1 MKKLFTILAAMLFS
15 MVGFAQTAATLTF
28 DDKAKCTSSSASQQV
43 WEENGIVFTNDKA
56 ASSTNVAVYAPV
68 RLYQGSA
75 ITLKCSLGNI
85 AQIEFICD
93 TYKNT
98 YPADLQKSIGA
109 EATVSGTKVTVTPT
123 ATIDTYE
130 VKKLAAQVRLKSVTV
145 TYVAAGADFV
155 PTPSIG
161 GDDYFV
167 EKTTVSMKA
176 AEGAKIY
183 YTLDGTE
190 PTNAS
195 TEYTAPFELT
205 ETTTVK
211 AIAYEGE
218 KASDV
223 VTAKFVKMQV
233 LTCAEAAAACT
244 STESADKY
252 IVRGYVTTLVDG
264 GYSATYKNTTVWMAD
279 AADGGNVIQAF
290 RLTPVAT
297 ADQQVKVGDYIEA
310 IGTLKKYNTTP
321 EITGGTYTIIPVPA
335 PAATVVAVENT
346 TVSEMGQNLVLQ
358 GQWNEKAVTISLY
371 PGVTKGF
378 GVYSGEGEG
387 DFWGTIGTAD
397 LFANGTDA
405 TYTDNGDGTF
415 TFKATMKDATNALY
429 EITMNGLIPVK
440 HTYTVAGSPVAV
452 FGTEWDPSNTAND
465 MFLMYGTIYAW
476 EKYNVT
482 LSAGKIQFKVCEDHA
497 WTTAYPASNYEFDI
511 PASGIYTIMIM
522 FDAASG
528 MVEAFAEKTGDAV
541 VIPTVAMHGNFA
553 GPSDWKDTENF
564 TIAEDDLTAT
574 LVMTLAVR
582 DNYEFGMR
590 IGGSGNWTSNGVQF
604 TRENNSAEVVAG
616 NGNLKLVA
624 DVAGEYTFTWTY
636 ATNTLAITFPAKEEP
651 QPAATVVAVE
661 NTTVSEMGQ
670 NLVLQGQWNE
680 KAVTISLY
688 PGVTKGFGVY
698 SGEGEGDF
706 WGTIGTADLFANGT
720 DATYTDNGDGTFT
733 FKATMKDATN
743 ALYEITMNGLIPVK
757 HTYTVAGSPVAVF
770 GTEWDPSNTA
780 NDMFLMY
787 GTIYAWEKYNV
798 TLSAGKIQFK
808 VCEDHAWTTAYPAS
822 NYEFDI
828 PASGI
833 YTIMIMF
840 DAASGMVEAFAEKT
854 GDADVIPTIVIAG
867 DMNGWNTSAN
877 TFTIAEDEKTASL
890 ALNLEAKDYGFKM
903 IIAGSWTSDAQTITR
918 ENNVTTYTGANG
930 ENGTLTADVAGEY
943 IFTWTYETNTLVVTY
958 PAKEEPQ
965 PVATWD
971 EIVFTEVAAKGSF
984 NGAVFAAANNAAFTL
999 TVTDTDASKQE
1010 IDQNTASFGTAEE
1023 NKAYDYRLKTGGKS
1037 SSKNGLTLAIPADG
1051 TLRIAARTGS
1061 NSATDRNLVVKQAD
1075 VELYNKLVVEADKV
1089 GDYYPYIYVEVKQGN
1104 VVLEYPVNT
1113 INFYAFGF
1121 KAAEGPAT
1129 GFEEIEAAEKAV
1141 KFIENGQIFILRD
1154 GAVFNLMGARVK

>member
-1 MKKLFTILAAMLFS
+1 M
-15 MVGFAQTAATLTF
+15 
-28 DDKAKCTSSSASQQV
+28 
-43 WEENGIVFTNDKA
+43 
-56 ASSTNVAVYAPV
+56 
-68 RLYQGSA
+68 
-75 ITLKCSLGNI
+75 GNI

-123 ATIDTYE
+123 ATSDTYE

-176 AEGAKIY
+176 AEGTKIY

-233 LTCAEAAAACT
+233 LTCAEAAACT
-244 STESADKY
+244 TTESADKY

-346 TVSEMGQNLVLQ
+346 TVAEMGQNLVLQ
-358 GQWNEKAVTISLY
+358 GQWNEKAITISLY

-378 GVYSGEGEG
+378 GAYSGEGEG
-387 DFWGTIGTAD
+387 DFWGTIGTD
-397 LFANGTDA
+397 
-405 TYTDNGDGTF
+405 
-415 TFKATMKDATNALY
+415 
-429 EITMNGLIPVK
+429 
-440 HTYTVAGSPVAV
+440 
-452 FGTEWDPSNTAND
+452 
-465 MFLMYGTIYAW
+465 
-476 EKYNVT
+476 
-482 LSAGKIQFKVCEDHA
+482 
-497 WTTAYPASNYEFDI
+497 
-511 PASGIYTIMIM
+511 
-522 FDAASG
+522 
-528 MVEAFAEKTGDAV
+528 
-541 VIPTVAMHGNFA
+541 
-553 GPSDWKDTENF
+553 
-564 TIAEDDLTAT
+564 
-574 LVMTLAVR
+574 
-582 DNYEFGMR
+582 
-590 IGGSGNWTSNGVQF
+590 
-604 TRENNSAEVVAG
+604 
-616 NGNLKLVA
+616 
-624 DVAGEYTFTWTY
+624 
-636 ATNTLAITFPAKEEP
+636 
-651 QPAATVVAVE
+651 
-661 NTTVSEMGQ
+661 
-670 NLVLQGQWNE
+670 
-680 KAVTISLY
+680 
-688 PGVTKGFGVY
+688 
-698 SGEGEGDF
+698 
-706 WGTIGTADLFANGT
+706 DLFANGT

-854 GDADVIPTIVIAG
+854 GDADVIPTVVIAG

-971 EIVFTEVAAKGSF
+971 EIVFTEVAAKGSL

-1023 NKAYDYRLKTGGKS
+1023 NKAYDFRLKTGGKS

-1089 GDYYPYIYVEVKQGN
+1089 GDYYPYIYVEVKQGA

>member
-1 MKKLFTILAAMLFS
+1 M
-15 MVGFAQTAATLTF
+15 
-28 DDKAKCTSSSASQQV
+28 
-43 WEENGIVFTNDKA
+43 
-56 ASSTNVAVYAPV
+56 
-68 RLYQGSA
+68 
-75 ITLKCSLGNI
+75 
-85 AQIEFICD
+85 
-93 TYKNT
+93 
-98 YPADLQKSIGA
+98 
-109 EATVSGTKVTVTPT
+109 
-123 ATIDTYE
+123 
-130 VKKLAAQVRLKSVTV
+130 
-145 TYVAAGADFV
+145 
-155 PTPSIG
+155 
-161 GDDYFV
+161 
-167 EKTTVSMKA
+167 
-176 AEGAKIY
+176 
-183 YTLDGTE
+183 
-190 PTNAS
+190 
-195 TEYTAPFELT
+195 T

-211 AIAYEGE
+211 AVAYEGE

-244 STESADKY
+244 TTESADKY

-346 TVSEMGQNLVLQ
+346 TVAEMGQNLVLQ
-358 GQWNEKAVTISLY
+358 GQWNEKAITISLY

-387 DFWGTIGTAD
+387 DFWGTIGTDD

-440 HTYTVAGSPVAV
+440 HTYTIAGSSDAA
-452 FGTEWDPSNTAND
+452 FGTAWDPTNAEND
-465 MFLMYGTIYAW
+465 MFLYSGTIYAW

-482 LSAGKIQFKVCEDHA
+482 LSAGKIEFKVCEDHA
-497 WTTAYPASNYEFDI
+497 WTTAYPASNYELTI
-511 PASGIYTIMIM
+511 PADGIYTIMIM

-528 MVEAFAEKTGDAV
+528 MVEAFAEKTGEAV

-564 TIAEDDLTAT
+564 TLAADELTAT
-574 LVMTLAVR
+574 LVMELAVR

-651 QPAATVVAVE
+651 QP
-661 NTTVSEMGQ
+661 
-670 NLVLQGQWNE
+670 
-680 KAVTISLY
+680 
-688 PGVTKGFGVY
+688 
-698 SGEGEGDF
+698 
-706 WGTIGTADLFANGT
+706 
-720 DATYTDNGDGTFT
+720 
-733 FKATMKDATN
+733 
-743 ALYEITMNGLIPVK
+743 
-757 HTYTVAGSPVAVF
+757 
-770 GTEWDPSNTA
+770 
-780 NDMFLMY
+780 
-787 GTIYAWEKYNV
+787 
-798 TLSAGKIQFK
+798 
-808 VCEDHAWTTAYPAS
+808 
-822 NYEFDI
+822 
-828 PASGI
+828 
-833 YTIMIMF
+833 
-840 DAASGMVEAFAEKT
+840 
-854 GDADVIPTIVIAG
+854 
-867 DMNGWNTSAN
+867 
-877 TFTIAEDEKTASL
+877 
-890 ALNLEAKDYGFKM
+890 
-903 IIAGSWTSDAQTITR
+903 
-918 ENNVTTYTGANG
+918 
-930 ENGTLTADVAGEY
+930 
-943 IFTWTYETNTLVVTY
+943 
-958 PAKEEPQ
+958 
-965 PVATWD
+965 VATWD
-971 EIVFTEVAAKGSF
+971 EIVFTEVADKGSL

-1023 NKAYDYRLKTGGKS
+1023 NKAYDFRLKTGGKS

-1089 GDYYPYIYVEVKQGN
+1089 GDYYPYIYVEVKQGT

>member
-1 MKKLFTILAAMLFS
+1 MAATATMQYNGTTTTNMAADANNAATVGLDANLFNVVSDKGSTNNHIGLNKAGTIRLYAHKDSGNGNILTVTILDGTIDAITLD
-15 MVGFAQTAATLTF
+15 VAQTATFEVKAGENVVTATEGTTYAIGATSFVIQNKTQGANTQLHLNKIDITY
-28 DDKAKCTSSSASQQV
+28 TSS
-43 WEENGIVFTNDKA
+43 T
-56 ASSTNVAVYAPV
+56 STPE
-68 RLYQGSA
+68 Q
-75 ITLKCSLGNI
+75 
-85 AQIEFICD
+85 
-93 TYKNT
+93 
-98 YPADLQKSIGA
+98 PAD
-109 EATVSGTKVTVTPT
+109 TTVTP
-123 ATIDTYE
+123 E
-130 VKKLAAQVRLKSVTV
+130 VKEFYNVAEAIAAYDKGELKKNDFVSIKGVVTKMDIKPANFVKYGSVNIYLADATG
-145 TYVAAGADFV
+145 AAG
-155 PTPSIG
+155 
-161 GDDYFV
+161 
-167 EKTTVSMKA
+167 E
-176 AEGAKIY
+176 
-183 YTLDGTE
+183 
-190 PTNAS
+190 
-195 TEYTAPFELT
+195 FELYNCYSLEKDT
-205 ETTTVK
+205 FATTDPTFD
-211 AIAYEGE
+211 A
-218 KASDV
+218 
-223 VTAKFVKMQV
+223 
-233 LTCAEAAAACT
+233 T
-244 STESADKY
+244 STSWLSLTA
-252 IVRGYVTTLVDG
+252 
-264 GYSATYKNTTVWMAD
+264 ATDRNGKTV
-279 AADGGNVIQAF
+279 N
-290 RLTPVAT
+290 
-297 ADQQVKVGDYIEA
+297 VGDTV
-310 IGTLKKYNTTP
+310 IGYGKITLYNTTY
-321 EITGGTYTIIPVPA
+321 ELNTGCYLTSVKSPA

-358 GQWNEKAVTISLY
+358 GQWNEKAITISLY

-387 DFWGTIGTAD
+387 DFWGTIGTDD

-429 EITMNGLIPVK
+429 EITMNGLIP

-452 FGTEWDPSNTAND
+452 FGTEWDPSNAEND
-465 MFLMYGTIYAW
+465 MFLYSGTIYAW

-497 WTTAYPASNYEFDI
+497 WTTAYPGSNYELDI
-511 PASGIYTIMIM
+511 PASGIYKIMIM

-528 MVEAFAEKTGDAV
+528 MVEAFAEKTGEAV
-541 VIPTVAMHGNFA
+541 VIPT
-553 GPSDWKDTENF
+553 
-564 TIAEDDLTAT
+564 IA
-574 LVMTLAVR
+574 
-582 DNYEFGMR
+582 
-590 IGGSGNWTSNGVQF
+590 
-604 TRENNSAEVVAG
+604 
-616 NGNLKLVA
+616 
-624 DVAGEYTFTWTY
+624 
-636 ATNTLAITFPAKEEP
+636 
-651 QPAATVVAVE
+651 
-661 NTTVSEMGQ
+661 
-670 NLVLQGQWNE
+670 
-680 KAVTISLY
+680 
-688 PGVTKGFGVY
+688 
-698 SGEGEGDF
+698 
-706 WGTIGTADLFANGT
+706 
-720 DATYTDNGDGTFT
+720 
-733 FKATMKDATN
+733 
-743 ALYEITMNGLIPVK
+743 
-757 HTYTVAGSPVAVF
+757 
-770 GTEWDPSNTA
+770 
-780 NDMFLMY
+780 
-787 GTIYAWEKYNV
+787 
-798 TLSAGKIQFK
+798 
-808 VCEDHAWTTAYPAS
+808 
-822 NYEFDI
+822 
-828 PASGI
+828 
-833 YTIMIMF
+833 
-840 DAASGMVEAFAEKT
+840 
-854 GDADVIPTIVIAG
+854 IAG

-903 IIAGSWTSDAQTITR
+903 IIAGSWTSDEQKITR

-971 EIVFTEVAAKGSF
+971 EIVFTEVAAKGSL

-1089 GDYYPYIYVEVKQGN
+1089 GDYYPYIYVEVKQGA

>member
-28 DDKAKCTSSSASQQV
+28 DDKAKCTSNSTSQQV

-56 ASSTNVAVYAPV
+56 ASSTNVALYAPV
-68 RLYQGSA
+68 RLYASSA
-75 ITLKCSLGNI
+75 ITVKCSLGNI
-85 AQIEFICD
+85 AQIEFVCD

-123 ATIDTYE
+123 ATSDTYE

-176 AEGAKIY
+176 AEGTKIY

-211 AIAYEGE
+211 AVAYEGE

-244 STESADKY
+244 TTESADKY

-358 GQWNEKAVTISLY
+358 GQWNEKAITISLY

-387 DFWGTIGTAD
+387 DFWGTIGTDD

-452 FGTEWDPSNTAND
+452 FGTEWDPSNPAND
-465 MFLMYGTIYAW
+465 MFLMYGT
-476 EKYNVT
+476 
-482 LSAGKIQFKVCEDHA
+482 F
-497 WTTAYPASNYEFDI
+497 
-511 PASGIYTIMIM
+511 
-522 FDAASG
+522 
-528 MVEAFAEKTGDAV
+528 
-541 VIPTVAMHGNFA
+541 
-553 GPSDWKDTENF
+553 
-564 TIAEDDLTAT
+564 
-574 LVMTLAVR
+574 
-582 DNYEFGMR
+582 
-590 IGGSGNWTSNGVQF
+590 
-604 TRENNSAEVVAG
+604 
-616 NGNLKLVA
+616 
-624 DVAGEYTFTWTY
+624 
-636 ATNTLAITFPAKEEP
+636 
-651 QPAATVVAVE
+651 
-661 NTTVSEMGQ
+661 
-670 NLVLQGQWNE
+670 
-680 KAVTISLY
+680 
-688 PGVTKGFGVY
+688 
-698 SGEGEGDF
+698 
-706 WGTIGTADLFANGT
+706 
-720 DATYTDNGDGTFT
+720 
-733 FKATMKDATN
+733 
-743 ALYEITMNGLIPVK
+743 
-757 HTYTVAGSPVAVF
+757 
-770 GTEWDPSNTA
+770 
-780 NDMFLMY
+780 
-787 GTIYAWEKYNV
+787 YAWEKYNV

-854 GDADVIPTIVIAG
+854 GDADVIPTVVIAG

-903 IIAGSWTSDAQTITR
+903 IIAGSWTSDAQKITR

-930 ENGTLTADVAGEY
+930 ENGTLAADVAGEY

-971 EIVFTEVAAKGSF
+971 EIVFTEVAAKGSL

-1023 NKAYDYRLKTGGKS
+1023 NKAYDFRLKTGGKS

-1089 GDYYPYIYVEVKQGN
+1089 GDYYPYIYVEVKQGT

>member
-1 MKKLFTILAAMLFS
+1 MKKLFTILAAMLIS

-28 DDKAKCTSSSASQQV
+28 DNKAKCTSSSTSQQV
-43 WEENGIVFTNDKA
+43 WEENGITLTNDKA

-68 RLYQGSA
+68 RLYASSA
-75 ITLKCSLGNI
+75 ITVKCSLGNI
-85 AQIEFICD
+85 AQIEFVCD

-123 ATIDTYE
+123 ATSDTYE

-145 TYVAAGADFV
+145 TYVAAGTDFV
-155 PTPSIG
+155 STPSIG

-218 KASDV
+218 KVSIVMSSVFTKATV
-223 VTAKFVKMQV
+223 A
-233 LTCAEAAAACT
+233 TCAEAAEAAMKVASNNALT
-244 STESADKY
+244 STY
-252 IVRGYVTTLVDG
+252 YVIVGYVTEVIDNALSNGQQRFWVSDTKGGANTLQS
-264 GYSATYKNTTVWMAD
+264 YYC
-279 AADGGNVIQAF
+279 NVP
-290 RLTPVAT
+290 RVLE
-297 ADQQVKVGDYIEA
+297 VGDKVQMF
-310 IGTLKKYNTTP
+310 GQLTKYNTNPQMKNGQVTILP
-321 EITGGTYTIIPVPA
+321 EDA

-387 DFWGTIGTAD
+387 DFWGTIGTDD

-528 MVEAFAEKTGDAV
+528 MVEAFAEKTGDA
-541 VIPTVAMHGNFA
+541 A
-553 GPSDWKDTENF
+553 
-564 TIAEDDLTAT
+564 
-574 LVMTLAVR
+574 
-582 DNYEFGMR
+582 
-590 IGGSGNWTSNGVQF
+590 
-604 TRENNSAEVVAG
+604 
-616 NGNLKLVA
+616 
-624 DVAGEYTFTWTY
+624 
-636 ATNTLAITFPAKEEP
+636 
-651 QPAATVVAVE
+651 
-661 NTTVSEMGQ
+661 
-670 NLVLQGQWNE
+670 
-680 KAVTISLY
+680 
-688 PGVTKGFGVY
+688 
-698 SGEGEGDF
+698 
-706 WGTIGTADLFANGT
+706 
-720 DATYTDNGDGTFT
+720 
-733 FKATMKDATN
+733 
-743 ALYEITMNGLIPVK
+743 
-757 HTYTVAGSPVAVF
+757 
-770 GTEWDPSNTA
+770 
-780 NDMFLMY
+780 
-787 GTIYAWEKYNV
+787 
-798 TLSAGKIQFK
+798 
-808 VCEDHAWTTAYPAS
+808 
-822 NYEFDI
+822 
-828 PASGI
+828 
-833 YTIMIMF
+833 
-840 DAASGMVEAFAEKT
+840 
-854 GDADVIPTIVIAG
+854 VIPTIAIAG

-971 EIVFTEVAAKGSF
+971 EIVFTEVAAKGSL
-984 NGAVFAAANNAAFTL
+984 NGAVFTAATNAAFTL
-999 TVTDTDASKQE
+999 TVTDTDASKVE
-1010 IDQNTASFGTAEE
+1010 VDANTASFGTAEE
-1023 NKAYDYRLKTGGKS
+1023 NATYTFRLKTGGKS
-1037 SSKNGLTLAIPADG
+1037 SAKNVLTLAIPADG
-1051 TLRIAARTGS
+1051 KLRIAARPGS
-1061 NSATDRNLVVKQAD
+1061 KDATDRNIVVKQGET
-1075 VELYNKLVVEADKV
+1075 ELYNQVVLEEKV
-1089 GDYYPYIYVEVKQGN
+1089 GDYYSYVLVDVKQGT
-1104 VVLEYPVNT
+1104 VTIEYPVNSL
-1113 INFYAFGF
+1113 FLYAFGF
-1121 KAAEGPAT
+1121 QAVAGPT
-1129 GFEEIEAAEKAV
+1129 VGFENIEATEKAV

>member
-1 MKKLFTILAAMLFS
+1 MKKLFTILAAMLIS

-28 DDKAKCTSSSASQQV
+28 DNKAKCTSSSTSQQV
-43 WEENGIVFTNDKA
+43 WEENGITLTNDKA
-56 ASSTNVAVYAPV
+56 ASSTNVSVYAPV
-68 RLYQGSA
+68 RLYASSA
-75 ITLKCSLGNI
+75 ITVKCSLGNI
-85 AQIEFICD
+85 AQIEFVCD

-98 YPADLQKSIGA
+98 YPADLKKSIGA

-123 ATIDTYE
+123 ATSDTYE

-145 TYVAAGADFV
+145 TYVAAGTDFV
-155 PTPSIG
+155 STPSIG

-223 VTAKFVKMQV
+223 VTVKFVKMQV

-244 STESADKY
+244 TTESADKY

-264 GYSATYKNTTVWMAD
+264 GYSTTYKNTTVWMAD

-310 IGTLKKYNTTP
+310 IGSLKKYNTTP
-321 EITGGTYTIIPVPA
+321 EIMGGTYTIIPAPA
-335 PAATVVAVENT
+335 PAATAVTVENT

-387 DFWGTIGTAD
+387 DFWGTIGTDD

-440 HTYTVAGSPVAV
+440 KTYTIAGSSDAA
-452 FGTEWDPSNTAND
+452 FGTAWDPSNAEND
-465 MFLMYGTIYAW
+465 MFLYSGTIYAW

-482 LSAGKIQFKVCEDHA
+482 LSAGTIEFKVCEDHA
-497 WTTAYPASNYEFDI
+497 WTTAYPAQNYALTI
-511 PASGIYTIMIM
+511 PADGIYTIMIM
-522 FDAASG
+522 FDAASKT
-528 MVEAFAEKTGDAV
+528 VEAFAEKTGEAV
-541 VIPTVAMHGNFA
+541 VIPTIAMHGNFA
-553 GPSDWKDTENF
+553 GPSDWKDTEKF
-564 TIAEDDLTAT
+564 TLAADELTAT
-574 LVMTLAVR
+574 LVMNLAVR

-590 IGGSGNWTSNGVQF
+590 IGGAGNWTSNGVQF

-616 NGNLKLVA
+616 SGNLKLVA

-651 QPAATVVAVE
+651 QP
-661 NTTVSEMGQ
+661 
-670 NLVLQGQWNE
+670 
-680 KAVTISLY
+680 
-688 PGVTKGFGVY
+688 
-698 SGEGEGDF
+698 
-706 WGTIGTADLFANGT
+706 
-720 DATYTDNGDGTFT
+720 
-733 FKATMKDATN
+733 
-743 ALYEITMNGLIPVK
+743 
-757 HTYTVAGSPVAVF
+757 
-770 GTEWDPSNTA
+770 
-780 NDMFLMY
+780 
-787 GTIYAWEKYNV
+787 
-798 TLSAGKIQFK
+798 
-808 VCEDHAWTTAYPAS
+808 
-822 NYEFDI
+822 
-828 PASGI
+828 
-833 YTIMIMF
+833 
-840 DAASGMVEAFAEKT
+840 
-854 GDADVIPTIVIAG
+854 
-867 DMNGWNTSAN
+867 
-877 TFTIAEDEKTASL
+877 
-890 ALNLEAKDYGFKM
+890 
-903 IIAGSWTSDAQTITR
+903 
-918 ENNVTTYTGANG
+918 
-930 ENGTLTADVAGEY
+930 
-943 IFTWTYETNTLVVTY
+943 
-958 PAKEEPQ
+958 
-965 PVATWD
+965 VATWD
-971 EIVFTEVAAKGSF
+971 EIVFTEVAAAGTLD
-984 NGAVFAAANNAAFTL
+984 GAVFTSATNAAFTL
-999 TVTDTDASKQE
+999 TLVDGDGKLVVDANE
-1010 IDQNTASFGTAEE
+1010 ASYGTAEE
-1023 NKAYDYRLKTGGKS
+1023 NATYTHRLKIGGKTS
-1037 SSKNGLTLAIPADG
+1037 AKRSMTLAIPADG
-1051 TLRIAARTGS
+1051 KLRVAARSSKSSDETR
-1061 NSATDRNLVVKQAD
+1061 TLVIKQGD
-1075 VELYNKLVVEADKV
+1075 VELYNQVVKDADKV
-1089 GDYYPYIYVEVKQGN
+1089 DGRYPYAYADVKKGT
-1104 VVLEYPVNT
+1104 VT
-1113 INFYAFGF
+1113 IELPIDALNFYAFGF
-1121 KAAEGPAT
+1121 QAVAGPT
-1129 GFEEIEAAEKAV
+1129 VGFENIEATENAV

>member
-1 MKKLFTILAAMLFS
+1 MKKLFTILAAVCFAGSMMAATATMQYKGTTTTNMADGANNAATVGLDADLFNVVS
-15 MVGFAQTAATLTF
+15 DKGSTNNHIGLNKAGTIRLYAHKDSGNGNILTVTILDGTIDAITLDVAQTATFEVKAGENVVNATEGTTYAIGATSFVIQNKTQGATTQLHLNKIDITY
-28 DDKAKCTSSSASQQV
+28 TSS
-43 WEENGIVFTNDKA
+43 T
-56 ASSTNVAVYAPV
+56 STPE
-68 RLYQGSA
+68 QPG
-75 ITLKCSLGNI
+75 
-85 AQIEFICD
+85 D
-93 TYKNT
+93 T
-98 YPADLQKSIGA
+98 
-109 EATVSGTKVTVTPT
+109 TVTP
-123 ATIDTYE
+123 E
-130 VKKLAAQVRLKSVTV
+130 VKEFYNVAEAIAAYDKGELAKNDFVSVKGVV
-145 TYVAAGADFV
+145 TKMDIKPANFVKYGSVNIYLADATGAAG
-155 PTPSIG
+155 
-161 GDDYFV
+161 
-167 EKTTVSMKA
+167 E
-176 AEGAKIY
+176 
-183 YTLDGTE
+183 
-190 PTNAS
+190 
-195 TEYTAPFELT
+195 FELYNCYSLEKDT
-205 ETTTVK
+205 FATTDPTFD
-211 AIAYEGE
+211 A
-218 KASDV
+218 
-223 VTAKFVKMQV
+223 
-233 LTCAEAAAACT
+233 T
-244 STESADKY
+244 STSWLSLTA
-252 IVRGYVTTLVDG
+252 
-264 GYSATYKNTTVWMAD
+264 ATDRNGKTV
-279 AADGGNVIQAF
+279 N
-290 RLTPVAT
+290 
-297 ADQQVKVGDYIEA
+297 VGDTV
-310 IGTLKKYNTTP
+310 IGYGKITLYNTTY
-321 EITGGTYTIIPVPA
+321 ELNTGCYLTSVKSPA

-387 DFWGTIGTAD
+387 DFWGSIGTDD

-405 TYTDNGDGTF
+405 TYTDNGNGTF

-497 WTTAYPASNYEFDI
+497 WTTAYPASNYELDI

-541 VIPTVAMHGNFA
+541 VIPT
-553 GPSDWKDTENF
+553 
-564 TIAEDDLTAT
+564 IA
-574 LVMTLAVR
+574 
-582 DNYEFGMR
+582 
-590 IGGSGNWTSNGVQF
+590 
-604 TRENNSAEVVAG
+604 
-616 NGNLKLVA
+616 
-624 DVAGEYTFTWTY
+624 
-636 ATNTLAITFPAKEEP
+636 
-651 QPAATVVAVE
+651 
-661 NTTVSEMGQ
+661 
-670 NLVLQGQWNE
+670 
-680 KAVTISLY
+680 
-688 PGVTKGFGVY
+688 
-698 SGEGEGDF
+698 
-706 WGTIGTADLFANGT
+706 
-720 DATYTDNGDGTFT
+720 
-733 FKATMKDATN
+733 
-743 ALYEITMNGLIPVK
+743 
-757 HTYTVAGSPVAVF
+757 
-770 GTEWDPSNTA
+770 
-780 NDMFLMY
+780 
-787 GTIYAWEKYNV
+787 
-798 TLSAGKIQFK
+798 
-808 VCEDHAWTTAYPAS
+808 
-822 NYEFDI
+822 
-828 PASGI
+828 
-833 YTIMIMF
+833 
-840 DAASGMVEAFAEKT
+840 
-854 GDADVIPTIVIAG
+854 IAG

-903 IIAGSWTSDAQTITR
+903 IIAGSWTSDAQQITR

-971 EIVFTEVAAKGSF
+971 EIVFTELAAKGSL

-1023 NKAYDYRLKTGGKS
+1023 NKAYDFRLKTGGKS

>member
-28 DDKAKCTSSSASQQV
+28 DDKAKCTSNSTSQQV

-56 ASSTNVAVYAPV
+56 ASSTNVALYAPI

-85 AQIEFICD
+85 AQIEFVCD

-130 VKKLAAQVRLKSVTV
+130 VKKLTAQVRLKSVTV

-176 AEGAKIY
+176 AEGTKIY

-244 STESADKY
+244 TTESADKY

-279 AADGGNVIQAF
+279 AADGGGNVIQAF

-387 DFWGTIGTAD
+387 DFWGTIGTDD

-405 TYTDNGDGTF
+405 TYTDNGNGTF

-465 MFLMYGTIYAW
+465 MFLMYGTIYSW

-528 MVEAFAEKTGDAV
+528 MVEAFAEKTGDA
-541 VIPTVAMHGNFA
+541 A
-553 GPSDWKDTENF
+553 
-564 TIAEDDLTAT
+564 
-574 LVMTLAVR
+574 
-582 DNYEFGMR
+582 
-590 IGGSGNWTSNGVQF
+590 
-604 TRENNSAEVVAG
+604 
-616 NGNLKLVA
+616 
-624 DVAGEYTFTWTY
+624 
-636 ATNTLAITFPAKEEP
+636 
-651 QPAATVVAVE
+651 
-661 NTTVSEMGQ
+661 
-670 NLVLQGQWNE
+670 
-680 KAVTISLY
+680 
-688 PGVTKGFGVY
+688 
-698 SGEGEGDF
+698 
-706 WGTIGTADLFANGT
+706 
-720 DATYTDNGDGTFT
+720 
-733 FKATMKDATN
+733 
-743 ALYEITMNGLIPVK
+743 
-757 HTYTVAGSPVAVF
+757 
-770 GTEWDPSNTA
+770 
-780 NDMFLMY
+780 
-787 GTIYAWEKYNV
+787 
-798 TLSAGKIQFK
+798 
-808 VCEDHAWTTAYPAS
+808 
-822 NYEFDI
+822 
-828 PASGI
+828 
-833 YTIMIMF
+833 
-840 DAASGMVEAFAEKT
+840 
-854 GDADVIPTIVIAG
+854 VIPTIAIAG

-971 EIVFTEVAAKGSF
+971 EIVFTELAAKGSL

-999 TVTDTDASKQE
+999 TITDTDASKQE

-1089 GDYYPYIYVEVKQGN
+1089 GDYYPYIYVEVKQGT

-1129 GFEEIEAAEKAV
+1129 GIEEIEAAEKAV

>member
-1 MKKLFTILAAMLFS
+1 MKKLFTILAAMLIS
-15 MVGFAQTAATLTF
+15 MVSFAQTAATLTF

-68 RLYQGSA
+68 RLYASSA
-75 ITLKCSLGNI
+75 ITVKCSLGNI

-123 ATIDTYE
+123 ATSDTYE

-176 AEGAKIY
+176 AEGTKIY

-233 LTCAEAAAACT
+233 LTCAEAAACT
-244 STESADKY
+244 TTESADKY

-321 EITGGTYTIIPVPA
+321 EITGGTHTIIPVPA

-346 TVSEMGQNLVLQ
+346 TVAEMGQNLVLQ
-358 GQWNEKAVTISLY
+358 GQWNEKAITISLY

-378 GVYSGEGEG
+378 GAYSGEGEG
-387 DFWGTIGTAD
+387 DFWGTIGTD
-397 LFANGTDA
+397 
-405 TYTDNGDGTF
+405 
-415 TFKATMKDATNALY
+415 
-429 EITMNGLIPVK
+429 
-440 HTYTVAGSPVAV
+440 
-452 FGTEWDPSNTAND
+452 
-465 MFLMYGTIYAW
+465 
-476 EKYNVT
+476 
-482 LSAGKIQFKVCEDHA
+482 
-497 WTTAYPASNYEFDI
+497 
-511 PASGIYTIMIM
+511 
-522 FDAASG
+522 
-528 MVEAFAEKTGDAV
+528 
-541 VIPTVAMHGNFA
+541 
-553 GPSDWKDTENF
+553 
-564 TIAEDDLTAT
+564 
-574 LVMTLAVR
+574 
-582 DNYEFGMR
+582 
-590 IGGSGNWTSNGVQF
+590 
-604 TRENNSAEVVAG
+604 
-616 NGNLKLVA
+616 
-624 DVAGEYTFTWTY
+624 
-636 ATNTLAITFPAKEEP
+636 
-651 QPAATVVAVE
+651 
-661 NTTVSEMGQ
+661 
-670 NLVLQGQWNE
+670 
-680 KAVTISLY
+680 
-688 PGVTKGFGVY
+688 
-698 SGEGEGDF
+698 
-706 WGTIGTADLFANGT
+706 DLFANGT

-854 GDADVIPTIVIAG
+854 GDADVIPTVVIAG

-971 EIVFTEVAAKGSF
+971 EIVFTEVAAKGSL

-1023 NKAYDYRLKTGGKS
+1023 NKAYDFRLKTGGKS

-1089 GDYYPYIYVEVKQGN
+1089 GDYYPYIYVEVKQGA

>member
-43 WEENGIVFTNDKA
+43 WEENGIILTNDKA
-56 ASSTNVAVYAPV
+56 ASSSNVAVNAPI
-68 RLYQGSA
+68 RLYASSA
-75 ITLKCSLGNI
+75 FTIKCSLGNI

-123 ATIDTYE
+123 AVSDTYE

-211 AIAYEGE
+211 AIACEGE

-223 VTAKFVKMQV
+223 VTVEFKKMQV

-264 GYSATYKNTTVWMAD
+264 GYSATYKNTTLWMAD

-387 DFWGTIGTAD
+387 DFWGSIGTDD

-405 TYTDNGDGTF
+405 TYTDNGNGTF

-497 WTTAYPASNYEFDI
+497 WTTAYPASNYELDI

-528 MVEAFAEKTGDAV
+528 MVEAFAEKTGEAV
-541 VIPTVAMHGNFA
+541 VIPT
-553 GPSDWKDTENF
+553 
-564 TIAEDDLTAT
+564 IA
-574 LVMTLAVR
+574 
-582 DNYEFGMR
+582 
-590 IGGSGNWTSNGVQF
+590 
-604 TRENNSAEVVAG
+604 
-616 NGNLKLVA
+616 
-624 DVAGEYTFTWTY
+624 
-636 ATNTLAITFPAKEEP
+636 
-651 QPAATVVAVE
+651 
-661 NTTVSEMGQ
+661 
-670 NLVLQGQWNE
+670 
-680 KAVTISLY
+680 
-688 PGVTKGFGVY
+688 
-698 SGEGEGDF
+698 
-706 WGTIGTADLFANGT
+706 
-720 DATYTDNGDGTFT
+720 
-733 FKATMKDATN
+733 
-743 ALYEITMNGLIPVK
+743 
-757 HTYTVAGSPVAVF
+757 
-770 GTEWDPSNTA
+770 
-780 NDMFLMY
+780 
-787 GTIYAWEKYNV
+787 
-798 TLSAGKIQFK
+798 
-808 VCEDHAWTTAYPAS
+808 
-822 NYEFDI
+822 
-828 PASGI
+828 
-833 YTIMIMF
+833 
-840 DAASGMVEAFAEKT
+840 
-854 GDADVIPTIVIAG
+854 IAG

-903 IIAGSWTSDAQTITR
+903 IIAGSWTSDAQQITR

-971 EIVFTEVAAKGSF
+971 EIVFTELAAKGSL

-1023 NKAYDYRLKTGGKS
+1023 NKAYDFRLKTGGKS

>member
-1 MKKLFTILAAMLFS
+1 MKKLFTILAAMLIS
-15 MVGFAQTAATLTF
+15 MVGFAQTEATLTF
-28 DDKAKCTSSSASQQV
+28 DDKAKCTSSSTSQQV

-56 ASSTNVAVYAPV
+56 ASSTDVALYAPI
-68 RLYQGSA
+68 RMYTSSA
-75 ITLKCSLGNI
+75 ITVKCSLGNI
-85 AQIEFICD
+85 AQIEFVCD
-93 TYKNT
+93 TNKDT

-123 ATIDTYE
+123 AVSDTYE

-211 AIAYEGE
+211 AVAYKGE
-218 KASDV
+218 KASNV
-223 VTAKFVKMQV
+223 VTVKFVKMQV

-244 STESADKY
+244 ETESADKY

-264 GYSATYKNTTVWMAD
+264 GYSATYKNATLWMAD

-290 RLTPVAT
+290 RLIPVAT

-310 IGTLKKYNTTP
+310 IGTLKKYYSTP

-358 GQWNEKAVTISLY
+358 GQWNEKSVTISLY

-387 DFWGTIGTAD
+387 DFWGSIGTAD

-405 TYTDNGDGTF
+405 TYTDNGNGTF

-429 EITMNGLIPVK
+429 DITMNGLIPVK

-528 MVEAFAEKTGDAV
+528 MVEAFAEKTGDA
-541 VIPTVAMHGNFA
+541 A
-553 GPSDWKDTENF
+553 
-564 TIAEDDLTAT
+564 
-574 LVMTLAVR
+574 
-582 DNYEFGMR
+582 
-590 IGGSGNWTSNGVQF
+590 
-604 TRENNSAEVVAG
+604 
-616 NGNLKLVA
+616 
-624 DVAGEYTFTWTY
+624 
-636 ATNTLAITFPAKEEP
+636 
-651 QPAATVVAVE
+651 
-661 NTTVSEMGQ
+661 
-670 NLVLQGQWNE
+670 
-680 KAVTISLY
+680 
-688 PGVTKGFGVY
+688 
-698 SGEGEGDF
+698 
-706 WGTIGTADLFANGT
+706 
-720 DATYTDNGDGTFT
+720 
-733 FKATMKDATN
+733 
-743 ALYEITMNGLIPVK
+743 
-757 HTYTVAGSPVAVF
+757 
-770 GTEWDPSNTA
+770 
-780 NDMFLMY
+780 
-787 GTIYAWEKYNV
+787 
-798 TLSAGKIQFK
+798 
-808 VCEDHAWTTAYPAS
+808 
-822 NYEFDI
+822 
-828 PASGI
+828 
-833 YTIMIMF
+833 
-840 DAASGMVEAFAEKT
+840 
-854 GDADVIPTIVIAG
+854 VIPTIAIAG

-877 TFTIAEDEKTASL
+877 TFTVAEDEKTASL

-903 IIAGSWTSDAQTITR
+903 IIAGSWTSDAQKITR

-971 EIVFTEVAAKGSF
+971 EIVFTEVAAKGSL

-1075 VELYNKLVVEADKV
+1075 VELYNKVVVEADKV
-1089 GDYYPYIYVEVKQGN
+1089 GDYYPYIYVEVKQGT

-1129 GFEEIEAAEKAV
+1129 GFEEIEATEKAV

-1154 GAVFNLMGARVK
+1154 GAVYNLMGARVK

>member
-1 MKKLFTILAAMLFS
+1 MLIS
-15 MVGFAQTAATLTF
+15 MVSFAQTAATLTF
-28 DDKAKCTSSSASQQV
+28 DDKAKCTSNSTSQQV
-43 WEENGIVFTNDKA
+43 WEENGIILTNDKA
-56 ASSTNVAVYAPV
+56 ASSTNVALYAPI

-85 AQIEFICD
+85 AQIEFVCD

-176 AEGAKIY
+176 AEGTKIY

-244 STESADKY
+244 TTESADKY

-476 EKYNVT
+476 EKYDVT

-528 MVEAFAEKTGDAV
+528 MVEAFAEKTGDA
-541 VIPTVAMHGNFA
+541 A
-553 GPSDWKDTENF
+553 
-564 TIAEDDLTAT
+564 
-574 LVMTLAVR
+574 
-582 DNYEFGMR
+582 
-590 IGGSGNWTSNGVQF
+590 
-604 TRENNSAEVVAG
+604 
-616 NGNLKLVA
+616 
-624 DVAGEYTFTWTY
+624 
-636 ATNTLAITFPAKEEP
+636 
-651 QPAATVVAVE
+651 
-661 NTTVSEMGQ
+661 
-670 NLVLQGQWNE
+670 
-680 KAVTISLY
+680 
-688 PGVTKGFGVY
+688 
-698 SGEGEGDF
+698 
-706 WGTIGTADLFANGT
+706 
-720 DATYTDNGDGTFT
+720 
-733 FKATMKDATN
+733 
-743 ALYEITMNGLIPVK
+743 
-757 HTYTVAGSPVAVF
+757 
-770 GTEWDPSNTA
+770 
-780 NDMFLMY
+780 
-787 GTIYAWEKYNV
+787 
-798 TLSAGKIQFK
+798 
-808 VCEDHAWTTAYPAS
+808 
-822 NYEFDI
+822 
-828 PASGI
+828 
-833 YTIMIMF
+833 
-840 DAASGMVEAFAEKT
+840 
-854 GDADVIPTIVIAG
+854 VIPTIAIAG

-971 EIVFTEVAAKGSF
+971 EIVFTEVAAKGSL

-999 TVTDTDASKQE
+999 TITDTDASKQE

-1089 GDYYPYIYVEVKQGN
+1089 GDYYPYIYVEVKQGT

-1129 GFEEIEAAEKAV
+1129 GFEEIEATEKAV